1 MPVTS
6 PKGTAESGKSAGRV
20 ALFTMGYNGKYHPLT
35 GYHPKQPQAQKLIQA
50 AKLAGVPSWSRQ
62 GVLQGIKAGE
72 TRSIGHRNI
81 NIKEAETL
89 RPTFILPSSVPGSEP
104 SSTLTSQTIR
114 VLSFM
119 SQHLTSAPS
128 TNAREMTKTM
138 EKWLWQRL
146 CEQKSPGLSPLSHYL

>member
-62 GVLQGIKAGE
+62 GVLQGTKAGE

-81 NIKEAETL
+81 NIKEAETRNEAGYPEAYFYL
-89 RPTFILPSSVPGSEP
+89 ALL
-104 SSTLTSQTIR
+104 STW
-114 VLSFM
+114 
-119 SQHLTSAPS
+119 
-128 TNAREMTKTM
+128 K
-138 EKWLWQRL
+138 
-146 CEQKSPGLSPLSHYL
+146 

>member
-1 MPVTS
+1 M
-6 PKGTAESGKSAGRV
+6 
-20 ALFTMGYNGKYHPLT
+20 
-35 GYHPKQPQAQKLIQA
+35 KQ
-50 AKLAGVPSWSRQ
+50 G
-62 GVLQGIKAGE
+62 
-72 TRSIGHRNI
+72 
-81 NIKEAETL
+81 TL

-138 EKWLWQRL
+138 EKWL
-146 CEQKSPGLSPLSHYL
+146 